1 MTFFALCKT
10 TMAVT
15 SFPSRQ
21 APQLYQWELGST
33 SKSRQLKGFAF
44 SVYTRLWKMD
54 LFLRHNHDRVQA
66 SARQPPII
74 IFNRPPTTNFQKWK
88 QTGNFFFTESDR
100 ITFFN
105 IGNDFFETKTQK
117 NRENTRDTVFE
128 IFHENFKET
137 KKLNEEASDWSN
149 SVGRDSRWD

>member
-44 SVYTRLWKMD
+44 SVHTRLWKMD
-54 LFLRHNHDRVQA
+54 LFCATITIGYKRHLRSLFSIDH
-66 SARQPPII
+66 RQRTSRNENKRATFFSP
-74 IFNRPPTTNFQKWK
+74 NR
-88 QTGNFFFTESDR
+88 TESLFP
-100 ITFFN
+100 TS
-105 IGNDFFETKTQK
+105 ETIFLKRKLKKTGK
-117 NRENTRDTVFE
+117 TLGTPFW
-128 IFHENFKET
+128 IFHENLNET